1 MTDRCLRIVQFGV
14 MCCHGNRYVVVVVVV
29 VVGVSR

>member
-14 MCCHGNRYVVVVVVV
+14 MCCHGNRYVVVVVV
-29 VVGVSR
+29 GVSR